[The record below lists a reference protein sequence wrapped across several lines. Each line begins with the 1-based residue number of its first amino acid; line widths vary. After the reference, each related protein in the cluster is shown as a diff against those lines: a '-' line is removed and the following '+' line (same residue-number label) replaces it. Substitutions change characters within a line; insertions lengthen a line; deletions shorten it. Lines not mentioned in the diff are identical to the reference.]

1 MTIPKVHKG
10 QQTLE
15 GTEDNVVARLGITYG
30 VLRRLGFKEDRV
42 GQCLNAINGVDLDEA
57 FEWVNHLIAQTL
69 MNPVSQNSAISKLPR
84 ARVGS
89 KFVTVFFI
97 DSLTDVLF

>member
-1 MTIPKVHKG
+1 MNAPNDDCEVPRS
-10 QQTLE
+10 QQVLE

-42 GQCLNAINGVDLDEA
+42 SQCLNAINGVDLDEA
-57 FEWVNHLIAQTL
+57 FEWVNHLIAHTL
-69 MNPVSQNSAISKLPR
+69 MNSVSQYSVIPKLPR

-89 KFVTVFFI
+89 KFVTIFFFI
-97 DSLTDVLF
+97 D